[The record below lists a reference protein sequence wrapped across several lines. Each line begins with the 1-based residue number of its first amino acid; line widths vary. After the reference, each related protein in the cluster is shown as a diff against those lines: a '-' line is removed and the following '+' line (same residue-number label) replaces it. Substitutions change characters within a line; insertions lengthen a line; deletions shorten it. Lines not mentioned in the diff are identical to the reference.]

1 MSNKK
6 KGAAAIKSGF
16 SQLANDAF
24 EAICR
29 VIFSALTGN
38 VDYPKPVPTLA
49 VYSAALENFSNLCSV
64 AKDGTKND
72 KRLRDEA
79 RAVLNDLTKKL
90 AQYVTITADG
100 DAIKLGT
107 SGFPFAKSW
116 QPSAPLAI
124 PENLKLA
131 NAGSSKINVSVD
143 AVADSKAYLIQFTKD
158 PLTDSSQ
165 WTSLNS
171 SKRKMLVTGLTPGTT
186 YWFRV
191 AVLGVRGQITYSMVA
206 SIMCS

>member
-1 MSNKK
+1 MSKK
-6 KGAAAIKSGF
+6 NGTAAIKSGF

-24 EAICR
+24 EAVCR
-29 VIFSALTGN
+29 LILVSLTGN
-38 VDYPKPVPTLA
+38 VYFPEPVPPLET
-49 VYSAALENFSNLCSV
+49 YSDAIENFSNLCSV

-72 KRLRDEA
+72 KRLRDDA

-107 SGFPFAKSW
+107 SGFPFVKSW
-116 QPSAPLAI
+116 QPTPPLAV

-131 NAGSSKINVSVD
+131 NSGSGKINVSVD
-143 AVADSKAYLIQFTKD
+143 AVANSKVYLIQFTKD

-165 WTSLNS
+165 WTSINS
-171 SKRKMLVTGLTPGTT
+171 SKRKLLVTGLTPGTT

>member
-1 MSNKK
+1 MSKK
-6 KGAAAIKSGF
+6 NGSAAIKSGF
-16 SQLANDAF
+16 TQFANDAF

-29 VIFSALTGN
+29 VILVALTGN
-38 VDYPKPVPTLA
+38 VYFPEAVPSLEA
-49 VYSAALENFSNLCSV
+49 YSAAIENFSNLCSV

-72 KRLRDEA
+72 KRLRDDA
-79 RAVLNDLTKKL
+79 RKVLNDLTKKL

-100 DAIKLGT
+100 DPIKLGT
-107 SGFPFAKSW
+107 SGFPFVKSW
-116 QPSAPLAI
+116 QPTPPLAV

-131 NAGSSKINVSVD
+131 NSGSGKINVSVD
-143 AVADSKAYLIQFTKD
+143 AVANAKVYLIQFTKD

-165 WTSLNS
+165 WTSINS
-171 SKRKMLVTGLTPGTT
+171 SKRKLLVTGLTPATT

>member
-1 MSNKK
+1 MSKK
-6 KGAAAIKSGF
+6 NGTAAIKSGF

-24 EAICR
+24 EAVCR
-29 VIFSALTGN
+29 LILVSLTGN
-38 VDYPKPVPTLA
+38 VYFPEPVPPLET
-49 VYSAALENFSNLCSV
+49 YSDAIENFSNLCSV

-72 KRLRDEA
+72 KRLRDDA

-90 AQYVTITADG
+90 AQYVTIVADG

-107 SGFPFAKSW
+107 SGFPFVKSW
-116 QPSAPLAI
+116 QPTPPLAV

-131 NAGSSKINVSVD
+131 NSGSGKINVSVD
-143 AVADSKAYLIQFTKD
+143 AVANSKVYLIQFTKD

-165 WTSLNS
+165 WTSINS
-171 SKRKMLVTGLTPGTT
+171 SKRKLLVTGLTPGTT

>member
-1 MSNKK
+1 M
-6 KGAAAIKSGF
+6 
-16 SQLANDAF
+16 
-24 EAICR
+24 
-29 VIFSALTGN
+29 
-38 VDYPKPVPTLA
+38 
-49 VYSAALENFSNLCSV
+49 

-72 KRLRDEA
+72 KRLRDDA

-116 QPSAPLAI
+116 APTAPLGV

-131 NAGSSKINVSVD
+131 NGGSGNINVSVD
-143 AVADSKAYLIQFTKD
+143 AVTNAKAYLVQFTKD
-158 PLTDSSQ
+158 PLTDSSH
-165 WTSLNS
+165 WTSINS
-171 SKRKMLVTGLTPGTT
+171 STRKLLVTDLTPGTT